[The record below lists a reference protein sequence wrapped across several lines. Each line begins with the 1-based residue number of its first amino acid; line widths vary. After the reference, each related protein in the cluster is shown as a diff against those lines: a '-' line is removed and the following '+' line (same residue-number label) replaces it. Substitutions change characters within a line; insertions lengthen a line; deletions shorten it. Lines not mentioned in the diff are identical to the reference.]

1 MRSLICLFIFFSVC
15 GESFSQPAALRINA
29 GSEKDFTD
37 PEGRLWKAD
46 SNFDGG
52 QIISNP
58 VKVHSVNNPWLYRKA
73 RLDARS
79 YSFSLPDGK
88 YLVVLHFVE
97 TDSSASIGSRVF
109 DFTAGNNNWQNFDI
123 YNLSSGAGIP
133 YVISTVAEVKSKTLN
148 IVLTP
153 KKGKTTL
160 SGIEIIPFKQ
170 SVIKSIPGEYVFE
183 DFSKFRGN
191 SSELQKNC
199 TRWVVHNEITQS
211 LEKDI
216 IEKGKYAI
224 RCDYKINT
232 LGPYAEQAW
241 FDYRINAD
249 LTGYSSVEFWVKPD
263 GSNRKATVTFVNG
276 KNEQGSIQFYL
287 KGYDPF
293 PVRSSLKNL
302 GGVWWPYYSKDNPSF
317 NCPVKGMNFHIH
329 FDQPS
334 MLGEG
339 TIYFGHFR
347 ALKEETDPVTAPPSA
362 KPFQEGNTVHIEN
375 FDIYSRNT
383 ELWSNYAWTS
393 HGGMAMLSLDTVNK
407 CNGTNSLRMD
417 YMFGKRGYSGF
428 VMFKELDLTRCN
440 VFRLW
445 VKPDNSGNLLKLFF
459 AIGGRYE
466 FHYPLF
472 GTQPIILE
480 IPFKSFLGRDINLK
494 QNIEIGYWV
503 QKNGKNDGGT
513 VYIDQIEAAYNPSID
528 LSPSPYPEPYPLPG
542 TTITRIDC
550 GSAENKTDGNGN
562 VWLSDR
568 GYYWGNPS
576 YFAGSDDYSGSPLA
590 EILRSERFGGEGYGF
605 KVPNGDYTVNL
616 YFAESWDGA
625 KIPGRRVFGLEVNGM
640 QQNELDICAEAGGLY
655 KPMVRSIK
663 VNVVNNLIQILLYA
677 KANHPKIDGIEIIP
691 QLNK

>member
-1 MRSLICLFIFFSVC
+1 MRIIISFLIFLSVC
-15 GESFSQPAALRINA
+15 SLSFSQPAALRINVGA
-29 GSEKDFTD
+29 EKDITD
-37 PEGRLWKAD
+37 QEGRLWKAD
-46 SNFDGG
+46 CNFNGG
-52 QIISNP
+52 QIVVNS
-58 VKVHSVNNPWLYRKA
+58 VKIQSFNNPLIYQKA
-73 RLDARS
+73 RIDVRS
-79 YSFSLPDGK
+79 YNLSLPDAK
-88 YLVVLHFVE
+88 YIVALHFVE
-97 TDSSASIGSRVF
+97 TDSSANIGTRIF
-109 DFTAGNNNWQNFDI
+109 DVAIGNKIFPDIDI
-123 YNLSSGAGIP
+123 YDFSSGTGIP
-133 YVISTVAEVKSKTLN
+133 YVISSVTEVKNKTLN
-148 IVLTP
+148 IVFKP

-170 SVIKSIPGEYVFE
+170 AVIKSIPGEYVFE

-191 SSELQKNC
+191 SSELQKIC
-199 TRWVVHNEITQS
+199 TRWIVHNEITQS

-232 LGPYAEQAW
+232 MGPYAEQAW

-317 NCPVKGMNFHIH
+317 NCPIKGMNFHIH

-334 MLGEG
+334 VLGEG

-347 ALKEETDPVTAPPSA
+347 ALKEDTDPVMAPPSA
-362 KPFQEGNTVHIEN
+362 KPFHEGNTVHIED
-375 FDIYSRNT
+375 FDSYSKTT
-383 ELWSNYAWTS
+383 ELWSNYGWTS
-393 HGGMAMLSLDTVNK
+393 HGGMVMLSLDTMNK
-407 CNGTNSLRMD
+407 CDGKNSLRMD
-417 YMFGKRGYSGF
+417 YRFGKRGYSGF
-428 VMFKELDLTRCN
+428 VMFKDLDLTGCN

-466 FHYPLF
+466 FHYPLY
-472 GTQPIILE
+472 GTQPLILE

-494 QNIEIGYWV
+494 QNIEIGFWV
-503 QKNGKNDGGT
+503 QKNGNNNGGT
-513 VYIDQIEAAYNPSID
+513 INIDQIESAYNPSID
-528 LSPSPYPEPYPLPG
+528 LSPSPYPEPYPLSG
-542 TTITRIDC
+542 TEISRIDC
-550 GSAENKTDGNGN
+550 GSTEDKKDGNGN
-562 VWLSDR
+562 IWLSDR

-576 YFAGSDDYSGSPLA
+576 YFAGSNDYSGSPLG

-616 YFAESWDGA
+616 YFAESWEGA

-640 QQNELDICAEAGGLY
+640 QQKELDVCAEAGGLY
-655 KPMVRSIK
+655 KPLVRS
-663 VNVVNNLIQILLYA
+663 VNVHVQNNLIQILLHP

-691 QLNK
+691 

>member
-1 MRSLICLFIFFSVC
+1 MKKIISLLIFLTVC
-15 GESFSQPAALRINA
+15 RLSFSQPAALRINVGA
-29 GSEKDFTD
+29 EKDFTD
-37 PEGRLWKAD
+37 PEGRRWKAD

-58 VKVHSVNNPWLYRKA
+58 VKVHSFNNPWIYQKA
-73 RLDARS
+73 RLGAGS
-79 YSFSLPDGK
+79 YNVNLSDGK
-88 YLVVLHFVE
+88 YLVALHFVE
-97 TDSSASIGSRVF
+97 TDSFAAIGSRIF
-109 DFTAGNNNWQNFDI
+109 DLVVGNKNWQNIDI
-123 YNLSSGAGIP
+123 YNFSSGAGIP
-133 YVISTVAEVKSKTLN
+133 YIISSVTEVKNKTLK
-148 IVLTP
+148 ITLKP

-160 SGIEIIPFKQ
+160 SGIEIIPWQ
-170 SVIKSIPGEYVFE
+170 TAVIKSTPGELVFE
-183 DFSKFRGN
+183 NFSKFKGN
-191 SSELQKNC
+191 SGELQKRC
-199 TRWVVHNEITQS
+199 TRWVVHNEITPS
-211 LEKDI
+211 LEKDALQ
-216 IEKGKYAI
+216 KGKYAM
-224 RCDYKINT
+224 RCDYKVNT
-232 LGPYAEQAW
+232 MGPYAEQAW
-241 FDYRINAD
+241 FDYQMNTD

-263 GSNRKATVTFVNG
+263 GSNRKATVTFINE

-317 NCPVKGMNFHIH
+317 NGPIKGMNFHVH

-334 MLGEG
+334 VLGEG
-339 TIYFGHFR
+339 TIYFGNFR
-347 ALKEETDPVTAPPSA
+347 ALKGETSPVMPPPVT

-375 FDIYSRNT
+375 FDIYATDR
-383 ELWSNYAWTS
+383 ELWNIYGWTS
-393 HGGMAMLSLDTVNK
+393 HGGMAMLSLDTLNK
-407 CNGTNSLRMD
+407 CDGKNSLRMD
-417 YMFGKRGYSGF
+417 YRFGKRGYSGF
-428 VMFKELDLTRCN
+428 VMFKDLDLTGCN

-445 VKPDNSGNLLKLFF
+445 VKPDNKGNFLKLFF

-503 QKNGKNDGGT
+503 QKNGNNDGGT
-513 VYIDQIEAAYNPSID
+513 IYFDQIEAAYNPSMD

-542 TTITRIDC
+542 SEISRIDC
-550 GSAENKTDGNGN
+550 GSADDKTDKNGS

-576 YFAGSDDYSGSPLA
+576 YFAASNDYSGSYLV

-605 KVPNGDYTVNL
+605 KVPNGDFTVNL
-616 YFAESWDGA
+616 YFAESWEGA
-625 KIPGRRVFGLEVNGM
+625 KIPGRRVFGLEVNGI
-640 QQNELDICAEAGGLY
+640 QQKEIDVCAEAGGLY

-663 VNVVNNLIQILLYA
+663 VHVQNNLIQILLHP

-691 QLNK
+691 ELR